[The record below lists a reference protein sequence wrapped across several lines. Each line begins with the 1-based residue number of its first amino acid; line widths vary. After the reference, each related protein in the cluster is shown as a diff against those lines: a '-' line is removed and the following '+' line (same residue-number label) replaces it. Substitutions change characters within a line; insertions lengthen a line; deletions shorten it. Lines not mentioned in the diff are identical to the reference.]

1 MEENKMKKFLLLILC
16 FMFGL
21 LTACSS
27 GESTSTENTG
37 EEKEVTQE
45 LKDVSI
51 MLDWYPNAVHSYL
64 YVAKEKGYFEE
75 EGLNLDIQ
83 FPANPTDPIN
93 LAAAGQITLGISY
106 QPDVI
111 IARANQDVKIKS
123 VGAIVRSPLNR
134 VVYLE
139 DSEIQSPK
147 DLEGKTVGYP
157 GIPLNESLIKSMV
170 RADGGNPDNVEM
182 VDVGFELGSS
192 IVSEKVDAVI
202 GAYINHEV
210 PVLKHEGYETRN
222 LNPTEYGIPS
232 YNELIAV
239 TSDKTWEEEQDSIKA
254 FWRAATKGYEFTAEN
269 PEEALNILLSN
280 QDEANFPLVEEVEV
294 QSLDILLPLM
304 ESDEGFGSQS
314 KEQWEDTIN
323 WMKEAELIEKEP
335 AVDDIFVNISE

>member
-1 MEENKMKKFLLLILC
+1 MKKILLLILSLVL
-16 FMFGL
+16 GL
-21 LTACSS
+21 MTACSN
-27 GESTSTENTG
+27 GESTSKESA
-37 EEKEVTQE
+37 EKETKE
-45 LKDVSI
+45 LKEVSI

-64 YVAKEKGYFEE
+64 YVAQEKGYFEE
-75 EGLNLDIQ
+75 EGIKVDIQ

-93 LAAAGQITLGISY
+93 LAAAGKVTLGISY

-111 IARANQDVKIKS
+111 IARANQDVSIKS

-134 VVYLE
+134 VIFME

-157 GIPLNESLIKSMV
+157 GIPLNESLIQSMV
-170 RADGGNPDNVEM
+170 KADGGNPDNVEM
-182 VDVGFELGSS
+182 IDVGFELGSS

-210 PVLKHEGYETRN
+210 PVLKHQGYETRN
-222 LNPTEYGIPS
+222 LNPTEHGIPS
-232 YNELIAV
+232 YYELIAV
-239 TSDKTWEEEQDSIKA
+239 TSDKTWEEEQESIKA

-304 ESDEGFGSQS
+304 ESEEGFGSQS
-314 KEQWEDTIN
+314 KEQWEETIS
-323 WMKEAELIEKEP
+323 WMKEAGLIENEP
-335 AVDDIFVNISE
+335 VVDDIFVNITE

>member
-1 MEENKMKKFLLLILC
+1 MEENKMKKLLLFILC
-16 FMFGL
+16 FMLGL

-27 GESTSTENTG
+27 GESTSTESTG
-37 EEKEVTQE
+37 EGKEVTKK

-64 YVAKEKGYFEE
+64 YVAQEKGYFEE
-75 EGLNLDIQ
+75 EGLNVDIQ

-139 DSEIQSPK
+139 DSDIQSPK

-170 RADGGNPDNVEM
+170 KADGGNPDNVEM

-304 ESDEGFGSQS
+304 ESNEGFGSQS

-323 WMKEAELIEKEP
+323 WMKEAGLIEKEP

>member
-1 MEENKMKKFLLLILC
+1 MKKFLFLIFSFVLV
-16 FMFGL
+16 L
-21 LTACSS
+21 VSACSN
-27 GESTSTENTG
+27 GESTESG
-37 EEKEVTQE
+37 EGNKETKE

-75 EGLNLDIQ
+75 EGINVDIQ

-93 LAAAGQITLGISY
+93 LAAAGKITLGISY

-111 IARANQDVKIKS
+111 IARANQDVNIKS

-134 VVYLE
+134 VIFME
-139 DSEIQSPK
+139 DSEIKSPK

-157 GIPLNESLIKSMV
+157 GIPLNESLIHSMV
-170 RADGGNPDNVEM
+170 KEDGGNPENVKM

-210 PVLKHEGYETRN
+210 PVLKHQGYETRN
-222 LNPTEYGIPS
+222 LNPTDHGIPS
-232 YNELIAV
+232 YYELVAV
-239 TSDKTWEEEQDSIKA
+239 TSDKTWEEEQESIYA
-254 FWRAATKGYEFTAEN
+254 FWRAAAKGYKFTAEN

-304 ESDEGFGSQS
+304 ESDQGFGSQS
-314 KEQWEDTIN
+314 KEQWQETIS
-323 WMKEAELIEKEP
+323 WMKEAGLIEKEP
-335 AVDDIFVNISE
+335 AVDDIFVNIAE